1 MTKQVL
7 SIEQMLNLQKL
18 GIDTSNASASWYRAD
33 PFEDF
38 QLMPFRYPKEELVW
52 SEESIPAFT
61 LQDILDILPV
71 TVHYEC
77 VTYELRLKR
86 MSFKKSGG
94 YAKTMWAVL
103 YENVED
109 IEHLVMYSEPD
120 LLDAAYNFLLHC
132 IKEGFINTR
141 KEARP

>member
-7 SIEQMLNLQKL
+7 SIEQMLHLQQL
-18 GIDTSNASASWYRAD
+18 GIDTSNASASWYRAE

-71 TVHYEC
+71 TIRYERN
-77 VTYELRLKR
+77 TYELRLKR
-86 MSFKKSGG
+86 MHFKREM
-94 YAKTMWAVL
+94 YEKTMWAVL

-109 IEHLVMYSEPD
+109 IEHLIMYSEPD

-141 KEARP
+141 KEERP